1 MKTVLPD
8 KGKHIRLRFAIARFF
23 GTVSG
28 QFTIVHDHDCLNA
41 DPTG

>member
-8 KGKHIRLRFAIARFF
+8 KGKHLGVGFAIARFF
-23 GTVSG
+23 RDGIRA
-28 QFTIVHDHDCLNA
+28 FHIYDHDCLNA